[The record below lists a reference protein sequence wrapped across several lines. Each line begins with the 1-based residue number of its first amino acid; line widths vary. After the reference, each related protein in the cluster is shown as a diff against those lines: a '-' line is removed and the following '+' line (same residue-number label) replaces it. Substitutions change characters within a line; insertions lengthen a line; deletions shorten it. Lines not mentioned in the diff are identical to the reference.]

1 MGIAKLVSFFYYNGV
16 LRLKL
21 DNVKKKQIGQQRQH
35 IILRYLNQQKNEF
48 RAKKITLSSAEHLVC
63 SALKKELKCGKNE
76 EKPCLNGFQPIF
88 PGHVGTQKPDI
99 GYLSYLYSLAR
110 FFMVHVLLQILFT
123 KNLIIHVQYLKH
135 FEYLLCTCNTLKIG
149 LNTCTEN
156 LLA

>member
-1 MGIAKLVSFFYYNGV
+1 M
-16 LRLKL
+16 
-21 DNVKKKQIGQQRQH
+21 
-35 IILRYLNQQKNEF
+35 
-48 RAKKITLSSAEHLVC
+48 VC
-63 SALKKELKCGKNE
+63 SALKKKWKCGKNE

-99 GYLSYLYSLAR
+99 GYLSYHYSLAR

-156 LLA
+156 LLAWLVLKNSAKLKCHTLIKTYPAFVNYIMKYDPKIQYSCNMVNYNKC